1 MRTRTARL
9 LSSGY
14 LGFIVYMDLA
24 SGLAR
29 SGAASLPLGI
39 SDLLLLFGE
48 VSIVTHVIGVV
59 LIIVLFVLLK
69 QPQRNTVRRSVY

>member
-9 LSSGY
+9 LTLSY

-29 SGAASLPLGI
+29 SGAASMPLGI
-39 SDLLLLFGE
+39 SDPLLFGE

-69 QPQRNTVRRSVY
+69 QPQISPVRGSVY